1 MTWIRCVIFFL
12 LINSTVGVMLPFCG
26 NKNVLSNAKLCT
38 TVNDTSLDLGLLDN
52 HIEVKPILRVL
63 DFVNLNWDENTVTIF
78 LQLKAYWNETRLKVI
93 DE

>member
-1 MTWIRCVIFFL
+1 M
-12 LINSTVGVMLPFCG
+12 GVVLPFCG
-26 NKNVLSNAKLCT
+26 NKNVVSTAKLCT

>member
-1 MTWIRCVIFFL
+1 M
-12 LINSTVGVMLPFCG
+12 GVVLPFCG
-26 NKNVLSNAKLCT
+26 NVNDVSNAKLCT

-63 DFVNLNWDENTVTIF
+63 DFVNLDWDENTVTIF